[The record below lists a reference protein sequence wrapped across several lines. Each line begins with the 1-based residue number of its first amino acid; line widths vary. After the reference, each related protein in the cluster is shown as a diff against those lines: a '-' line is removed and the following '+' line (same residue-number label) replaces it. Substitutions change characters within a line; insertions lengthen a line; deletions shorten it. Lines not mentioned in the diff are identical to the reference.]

1 MGFLLLH
8 EHHLWIVNVFLCIYS
23 VFMEARDVQGTGAS
37 TIALFPVKAATDI
50 KSIIKLRLDVRFGM
64 DDEKTEDTYY

>member
-1 MGFLLLH
+1 MK
-8 EHHLWIVNVFLCIYS
+8 V
-23 VFMEARDVQGTGAS
+23 RDVQGTGAS

-50 KSIIKLRLDVRFGM
+50 KSIIKLRLDARFGM